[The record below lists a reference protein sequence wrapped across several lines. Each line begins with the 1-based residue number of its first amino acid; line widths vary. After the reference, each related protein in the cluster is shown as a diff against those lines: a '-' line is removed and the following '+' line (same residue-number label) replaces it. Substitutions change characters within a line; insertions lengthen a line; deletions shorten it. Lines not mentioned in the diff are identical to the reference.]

1 VQTNGGVRRLA
12 EKLLAHSRHL
22 HSNLAISHSLPL
34 RHFNFYCL
42 EAVTHA
48 SLLKAKNS
56 LGQAFFLVSI

>member
-12 EKLLAHSRHL
+12 EKLLHFL
-22 HSNLAISHSLPL
+22 DTCISNLAISHSLPL

-48 SLLKAKNS
+48 SLLEAKNS